1 VQPSSPAS
9 GTAHP
14 FVEQLGADIVG
25 IGLTHH
31 GAMLHSPNENV
42 IIEQFET
49 MIECSAALFW
59 RLAERAAG
67 MRSQAELDTV
77 DPIQGVTP

>member
-1 VQPSSPAS
+1 
-9 GTAHP
+9 
-14 FVEQLGADIVG
+14 
-25 IGLTHH
+25 
-31 GAMLHSPNENV
+31 MLHSPNENV

-67 MRSQAELDTV
+67 TRSQAELDTV